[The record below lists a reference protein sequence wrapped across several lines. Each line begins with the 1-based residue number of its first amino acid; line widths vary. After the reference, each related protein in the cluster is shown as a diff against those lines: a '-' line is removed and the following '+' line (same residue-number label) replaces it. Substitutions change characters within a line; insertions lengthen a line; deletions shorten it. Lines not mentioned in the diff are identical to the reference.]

1 MGKIRIGIN
10 GFGRIGRQVL
20 KTIWQN
26 YGQSLEVVA
35 INDLFDTRTN
45 AHLLSRDT
53 SYGRFEADVQAD
65 DQNIKIGDQWTVQS
79 FAQRDPKL
87 IPWKSCAVDIVI
99 ESTGI
104 FRTGATAGQHLAGGA
119 KKVIITAPAQEE
131 DLTIVLGVN
140 EHEYDPAKHHIV
152 SNASC
157 TTNCLAPA
165 VKIMHNHFGV
175 AKGVLTT
182 IHAYTN
188 DQRILDLP
196 HKDLRRAR
204 AAACNMIP
212 TTTGAAKAVAKVI
225 PEMAGRFDGYSVRVP
240 VPAVSIVDFVA
251 VLEQETTTQEL
262 RNAFKNAAQ
271 GELKGILGYSEEA
284 LVSSD
289 FIADP
294 HSGVVEGDFTIV
306 QAGNLAKVLIW
317 YDNEWGYSCR
327 VADLAQLMAE
337 KGI

>member
-1 MGKIRIGIN
+1 MEKTRIGIN

-20 KTIWQN
+20 KTIWQRHRDT
-26 YGQSLEVVA
+26 LEVVA

-45 AHLLSRDT
+45 AHLLRHDT
-53 SYGRFEADVQAD
+53 SYGHFEPTVTAD
-65 DQNIKIGDQWTVQS
+65 DDTIRVGGEWEVKDIS
-79 FAQRDPKL
+79 QRDPKL
-87 IPWKSCAVDIVI
+87 IPWKSCGVDIVI

-104 FRTGATAGQHLAGGA
+104 FRTGPTAGQHLESGA
-119 KKVIITAPAQEE
+119 KKVIITAPSKDE
-131 DLTIVLGVN
+131 DLTVVIGVN
-140 EHEYDPAKHHIV
+140 EDKYDPAIHHIV

-165 VKIMHNHFGV
+165 VKIMHAKFGV

-182 IHAYTN
+182 VHAYTN

-212 TTTGAAKAVAKVI
+212 TSTGAAKAVAKVI

-240 VPAVSIVDFVA
+240 VPAVSLVDFVA
-251 VLEQETTTQEL
+251 VLERDATAEEL
-262 RNAFKNAAQ
+262 KTAFKDAAA
-271 GELKGILGYSEEA
+271 GELKGILGYAEEP

-294 HSGVVEGDFTIV
+294 HSGVVDADFTTV

-327 VADLAQLMAE
+327 VADLAHLMAQ
-337 KGI
+337 KGL

>member
-20 KTIWQN
+20 KTIWARHADT
-26 YGQSLEVVA
+26 LEVVA
-35 INDLFDTRTN
+35 INDLFDTKTN
-45 AHLLSRDT
+45 AHLLRHDT
-53 SYGRFEADVQAD
+53 SYGRFGEIVDSDAETIRV
-65 DQNIKIGDQWTVQS
+65 GGQWTIKS

-87 IPWKSCAVDIVI
+87 IPWRALGVDIVI

-104 FRTGATAGQHLAGGA
+104 FRTGPTAAQHLEAGA
-119 KKVIITAPAQEE
+119 KKVIITAPAKEE
-131 DLTIVLGVN
+131 DLTVVIGVN
-140 EHEYDPAKHHIV
+140 EGQYDPAKHHVV

-165 VKIMHNHFGV
+165 VKVMHEAFGV

-182 IHAYTN
+182 VHAYTN

-212 TTTGAAKAVAKVI
+212 TSTGAAKAVAKVL

-240 VPAVSIVDFVA
+240 VPAVSLVDFVA
-251 VLEQETTTQEL
+251 VLERDAT
-262 RNAFKNAAQ
+262 AV
-271 GELKGILGYSEEA
+271 ELKSVFKAASEGPLAGILGYSEEP

-289 FIADP
+289 FLADP
-294 HSGVVEGDFTIV
+294 HSGVVEADFTTV

-327 VADLAQLMAE
+327 VADLAHLMAQ
-337 KGI
+337 KGL

>member
-1 MGKIRIGIN
+1 MGKTRIGIN

-26 YGQSLEVVA
+26 HRDTLEVVA

-45 AHLLSRDT
+45 AHLLQHDT
-53 SYGRFEADVQAD
+53 SYGCFAAQIQSD
-65 DQNIKIGDQWTVQS
+65 DDTIRVGTEWTIKS

-87 IPWKSCAVDIVI
+87 IPWRSCDVDIVI

-104 FRTGATAGQHLAGGA
+104 FRTGPTAAQHLESGA
-119 KKVIITAPAQEE
+119 KKVIVTAPTKEE
-131 DLTIVLGVN
+131 DLTVVLGVN
-140 EHEYDPAKHHIV
+140 EDQYDPAKHHVV

-165 VKIMHNHFGV
+165 VKVMHREFGI

-182 IHAYTN
+182 VHAYTN

-212 TTTGAAKAVAKVI
+212 TSTGAAKAVAKVI

-240 VPAVSIVDFVA
+240 VPAVSLVDFVA
-251 VLEQETTTQEL
+251 VLERDTTAEEL
-262 RNAFKNAAQ
+262 RAAFKAAAH
-271 GELKGILGYSEEA
+271 GELKGILGYSEA
-284 LVSSD
+284 PLVSSD

-294 HSGVVEGDFTIV
+294 HSGVVEADFTTV

-327 VADLAQLMAE
+327 VADLAHLMAQ
-337 KGI
+337 KGL

>member
-1 MGKIRIGIN
+1 MGKLRIGIN

-26 YGQSLEVVA
+26 HRDSLEVVA

-45 AHLLSRDT
+45 AHLLGRDT
-53 SYGRFEADVQAD
+53 SYGRFAESIESNDES
-65 DQNIKIGDQWTVQS
+65 IRIGGQWAVQS

-87 IPWKSCAVDIVI
+87 IPWKSCGVDIVI

-104 FRTGATAGQHLAGGA
+104 FRTGPTAAQHLESGA
-119 KKVIITAPAQEE
+119 KKVIITAPAKDE
-131 DLTIVLGVN
+131 DLTVVIGVN
-140 EHEYDPAKHHIV
+140 ESDYDPAKHHIV

-165 VKIMHNHFGV
+165 VKVMHEHFGV

-212 TTTGAAKAVAKVI
+212 TSTGAAKAVAKVL

-240 VPAVSIVDFVA
+240 VPAVSLVDFVA
-251 VLEQETTTQEL
+251 VLERDTTAQEL
-262 RNAFKNAAQ
+262 RSAFQAAAE
-271 GELKGILGYSEEA
+271 GELKGVLGYSEEA

-294 HSGVVEGDFTIV
+294 HSGVVEADFTTV

-327 VADLAQLMAE
+327 VADLAKIMAD
-337 KGI
+337 KGL

>member
-20 KTIWQN
+20 KTIWQRHADT
-26 YGQSLEVVA
+26 LEVVA
-35 INDLFDTRTN
+35 INDLFDTATN
-45 AHLLSRDT
+45 AHLLRHDT
-53 SYGRFEADVQAD
+53 SYGRFGASVESDADTIRV
-65 DQNIKIGDQWTVQS
+65 GGQWTIKS

-87 IPWKSCAVDIVI
+87 IPWRACGVDIVI

-104 FRTGATAGQHLAGGA
+104 FRTGPTAAQHLEAGA
-119 KKVIITAPAQEE
+119 KKVIITAPSKDE
-131 DLTIVLGVN
+131 DLTVVIGVN
-140 EHEYDPAKHHIV
+140 EDQYDPARHHVV

-165 VKIMHNHFGV
+165 VKVMHEAFGV

-182 IHAYTN
+182 VHAYTN

-212 TTTGAAKAVAKVI
+212 TSTGAAKAVAKVL

-240 VPAVSIVDFVA
+240 VPAVSLVDFVA
-251 VLEQETTTQEL
+251 VLERDATAEEL
-262 RNAFKNAAQ
+262 KAAFKAASE
-271 GELKGILGYSEEA
+271 GPLAGILGYSEEP

-294 HSGVVEGDFTIV
+294 HSGVVEADFTTV

-327 VADLAQLMAE
+327 VADLAHLMGQ
-337 KGI
+337 KGF

>member
-1 MGKIRIGIN
+1 MGKTRIGIN

-20 KTIWQN
+20 KTIWQRHRDT
-26 YGQSLEVVA
+26 LEVVA
-35 INDLFDTRTN
+35 INDLFDTATN
-45 AHLLSRDT
+45 AHLLRHDT
-53 SYGRFEADVQAD
+53 SYGKFSATVECEEDVIRVGGEWE
-65 DQNIKIGDQWTVQS
+65 IKS

-87 IPWKSCAVDIVI
+87 IPWKSCGVDIVI

-104 FRTGATAGQHLAGGA
+104 FRTGPTAGAHLESGA
-119 KKVIITAPAQEE
+119 KKVIITAPSKDE
-131 DLTIVLGVN
+131 DLTVVIGVN
-140 EHEYDPAKHHIV
+140 EGQYDPAVHHVV

-165 VKIMHNHFGV
+165 VKVMHGKFGV

-182 IHAYTN
+182 VHAYTN

-212 TTTGAAKAVAKVI
+212 TSTGAAKAVAKVI
-225 PEMAGRFDGYSVRVP
+225 PEMKGRFDGYSVRVP
-240 VPAVSIVDFVA
+240 VPAVSLVDFVA
-251 VLEQETTTQEL
+251 VLERDITTEEL
-262 RNAFKNAAQ
+262 KAAFKEAAN
-271 GELKGILGYSEEA
+271 GELQGILGYSEDP

-294 HSGVVEGDFTIV
+294 HSGVVEADFTTV
-306 QAGNLAKVLIW
+306 QAGNLAKVFLW

-327 VADLAQLMAE
+327 VADLAHLMAQ
-337 KGI
+337 KGF